1 MCRRAA
7 GQVLRDRRGKISAGA
22 AFSGHPYRYGSS
34 EALHVWYGRPALCR
48 TAAYYALA
56 WRV

>member
-1 MCRRAA
+1 
-7 GQVLRDRRGKISAGA
+7 VLRDRRGKISAGA

-34 EALHVWYGRPALCR
+34 EALHVWYRRPALCR